1 MRASNQG
8 LALCLT
14 LRLELGPLTVLIA
27 LLLAEP
33 TLVPV

>member
-14 LRLELGPLTVLIA
+14 LRLELGPMAILIA
-27 LLLAEP
+27 PLRQSP
-33 TLVPV
+33 R